1 VGVGLP
7 LGFGGGGG
15 VKQGRFSQKVAS
27 PLVGPTIEGPKM
39 STGPAIVGPAIVRP
53 TIVVGLPP
61 TIEQGRFSAKVA

>member
-1 VGVGLP
+1 VGLP
-7 LGFGGGGG
+7 LGVGEGGG

-27 PLVGPTIEGPKM
+27 PLVGPTIEEPKM
-39 STGPAIVGPAIVRP
+39 SKGPAIVRP